1 LLHDASI
8 VEVILP
14 GESWM
19 DIVRLALTTG
29 LLFVPA
35 LGFAQ
40 QASPLVSQGATA
52 QGDVAVTIYNNNLAL
67 VQDVRQISLPQGRS
81 RQEFP
86 DVSAQ
91 IRPETV
97 TLSGDGF
104 GIIEQNFDYDLL
116 SPSALMEKA
125 VGQQITLLRTNP
137 ATGAETRERATVLA
151 ANGGVVLK
159 IGERIEVLR
168 DDGLPMRVIFDGIP
182 PNLRAR
188 PTLSVTLEA
197 ERAGARP
204 LTLSYLTPGIGW
216 KSDYVALF
224 DEAAGKIDVQG
235 WITLSNNSGTT
246 FSNARALLVAGEVA
260 QVQQGYGD
268 YRPRQPPVPRG
279 NRPGSESGNSEQ
291 LGDFHVYPITG
302 RTTIANAQTKQVSF
316 LDASGVPARKG
327 YEYRNAWLGN
337 QGEAQSAASIL
348 KFSNARASGIGAT
361 LPAGTVR
368 VYMRDTHGQ
377 AQFIGESSIPH
388 TPGGSSLALRT
399 GDAFDVK
406 VQPVLEKRDNIT
418 LDEWQRYARWR
429 VVTTEGGEQKVSEG
443 YAEQPKTYY
452 RTQMRYIVTNARSV
466 PVTVD
471 VVQAGLN
478 QWWWWR
484 DIRVP
489 EESITGLQDNADTRR
504 WEVPVP
510 ANGKTELTV
519 TFLTPW

>member
-1 LLHDASI
+1 MQLINLVALAGLAST
-8 VEVILP
+8 
-14 GESWM
+14 S
-19 DIVRLALTTG
+19 ALTM
-29 LLFVPA
+29 
-35 LGFAQ
+35 AQ
-40 QASPLVSQGATA
+40 DTAAPTPRTA
-52 QGDVAVTIYNNNLAL
+52 QGDVAVTIYENLAL
-67 VQDVRQISLPQGRS
+67 VQDTRQVSLPSGRS
-81 RQEFP
+81 RQEFA

-104 GIIEQNFDYDLL
+104 GIVEQNFDYDLL

-125 VGQQITLLRTNP
+125 VGQQIMLLRTNP

-151 ANGGVVLK
+151 ANGGVVLR
-159 IGERIEVLR
+159 IGDRIEILR
-168 DDGLPMRVIFDGIP
+168 DDGLPVRVVFDGIP

-188 PTLSVTLEA
+188 PTLSVTLDA
-197 ERAGARP
+197 SRAGERA

-224 DEAAGKIDVQG
+224 DQKAGKIDLQG
-235 WITLSNNSGTT
+235 WITLSNNTGTT
-246 FSNARALLVAGEVA
+246 FTNARALLVAGSVG
-260 QVQQGYGD
+260 QVQQSGNGGRYD
-268 YRPRQPPVPRG
+268 QQLSLPRG
-279 NRPGSESGNSEQ
+279 NRPGTESGGEQ
-291 LGDFHVYPITG
+291 VGDLHVYPIEA

-327 YEYRNAWLGN
+327 YEYRNGWMGN
-337 QGEAQSAASIL
+337 QSEAQSAASIL
-348 KFSNARASGIGAT
+348 KFSNARAQGIGAA

-368 VYMRDTHGQ
+368 VYMRDSRGQ
-377 AQFIGESSIPH
+377 AQFIGESAIPH

-406 VQPVLEKRDNIT
+406 VQPVMEKHEPIT
-418 LDEWQRYARWR
+418 ADEWERAARWR
-429 VVTTEGGEQKVSEG
+429 ITYPDGTTRTDMVE
-443 YAEQPKTYY
+443 YPKHYY
-452 RTQMRYIVTNARSV
+452 RTQMRYIVTNAQPR

-471 VVQAGLN
+471 VVQSGLA

-484 DIRVP
+484 DLRIT
-489 EESITGLQDNADTRR
+489 EESITGEQDSADQRH

>member
-1 LLHDASI
+1 MRQIQPI
-8 VEVILP
+8 VI
-14 GESWM
+14 
-19 DIVRLALTTG
+19 AG
-29 LLFVPA
+29 LLASAGVA
-35 LGFAQ
+35 GAQ
-40 QASPLVSQGATA
+40 EAPATA
-52 QGDVAVTIYNNNLAL
+52 PAKNEQGELAVTIYGNLAL
-67 VQDVRQISLPQGRS
+67 VQDVRQVTLPKGQS

-116 SPSALMEKA
+116 SPAALMDKA
-125 VGQQITLLRTNP
+125 VGQQVTLVRTNP
-137 ATGAETRERATVLA
+137 ATGVETRERAIVLA
-151 ANGGVVLK
+151 VNGGVVLR

-168 DDGLPMRVIFDGIP
+168 DDGLPVRVVFDRIP

-188 PTLSVTLEA
+188 PTLSVTLDA
-197 ERAGARP
+197 ARAGARP

-224 DEAAGKIDVQG
+224 DETAGKIDVQG
-235 WITLSNNSGTT
+235 WITLTNTTGTT
-246 FSNARALLVAGEVA
+246 FANARTLLVAGDVG
-260 QVQQGYGD
+260 QVQTGWNGG
-268 YRPRQPPVPRG
+268 RPNQQTPRG
-279 NRPGSESGNSEQ
+279 NRPGTESGGQQ
-291 LGDFHVYPITG
+291 LGDLHIYPIEG

-327 YEYRNAWLGN
+327 YEYRNPWLAN
-337 QGEAQSAASIL
+337 ETEARSASSIV
-348 KFSNARASGIGAT
+348 KFSNARAGGIGAA

-368 VYMRDTHGQ
+368 IYMRDTHGQ
-377 AQFIGESSIPH
+377 AQFIGESAIPH
-388 TPGGSSLALRT
+388 TPGGSALALRT

-406 VQPVLEKRDNIT
+406 VQSVVEKRET
-418 LDEWQRYARWR
+418 VTSDEWERYARWR
-429 VVTTEGGEQKVSEG
+429 VTYPNGTVAEA
-443 YAEQPKTYY
+443 YAETPKRYY
-452 RTQMRYIVTNARSV
+452 RTQMRYIVTNARPV

-471 VVQAGLN
+471 VVQGGLG

-484 DIRVP
+484 DLRVP
-489 EESITGLQDNADTRR
+489 EESLPGTQDSVDERH